1 LVWKAGGGKYMAT
14 FSLISFAEY
23 AGRLK
28 QGSINIKLMFKAK
41 NIDIRNVFFF
51 IGRLPP
57 FLKS

>member
-1 LVWKAGGGKYMAT
+1 MAT
-14 FSLISFAEY
+14 FRLIAFAEY

-28 QGSINIKLMFKAK
+28 LGSINTKLMIKAK
-41 NIDIRNVFFF
+41 NKDIRNVFFF